1 MARGQITNGELI
13 KLVRG
18 VPKRG
23 VVKPPHPYIEKSR
36 PPVKSQSKPGK

>member
-1 MARGQITNGELI
+1 MARGQVDIKELV

-23 VVKPPHPYIEKSR
+23 QMKPSHPYIEKSR
-36 PPVKSQSKPGK
+36 PPKGPTKKP